1 MKNLFRNFF
10 AVCILATLSLFITT
24 PKGEAADYYSTIYNQ
39 VSSANGN
46 PTEDDWI
53 TNAIL
58 YASSSYQVDPFL
70 ITSVMEAESGFD
82 INVGYSRVGAI
93 GLMQLMPDTARS
105 VGVDPYDPLQNVIGG
120 TIYLSY
126 CLADFSNWGEYAV
139 TDAVAAYNAG
149 PHAVF
154 QYGGVPP
161 YPETIEYVNRVS
173 NYYQQMLYFS
183 QNY

>member
-1 MKNLFRNFF
+1 MKNLFRNLF

-105 VGVDPYDPLQNVIGG
+105 VGVDPYDPLQNVLGG
-120 TIYLSY
+120 TIYLST
-126 CLADFSNWGEYAV
+126 CLNDFDSWGDYGV
-139 TDAVAAYNAG
+139 TYAVAAYNAG
-149 PHAVF
+149 PNAVYSY
-154 QYGGVPP
+154 QGVPP
-161 YPETIEYVNRVS
+161 YPETIEYVNRVA
-173 NYYQQMLYFS
+173 NYYQELLDYS
-183 QNY
+183 ENY

>member
-1 MKNLFRNFF
+1 LQNVAKKI
-10 AVCILATLSLFITT
+10 ILTMFVMFVALGWYSQKT
-24 PKGEAADYYSTIYNQ
+24 EAADYYSTIYNQ
-39 VSSANGN
+39 VASVNGS
-46 PTEDDWI
+46 PTESDWI

-58 YASSSYQVDPFL
+58 YASGSYQVDPFL
-70 ITSVMEAESGFD
+70 VTSVMEAESGFD

-93 GLMQLMPDTARS
+93 GLMQLMPDTAAG

>member
-1 MKNLFRNFF
+1 MKNLFRNLF

-70 ITSVMEAESGFD
+70 ITSRIRHQRRILPRRSHRAHATHA
-82 INVGYSRVGAI
+82 GYREK
-93 GLMQLMPDTARS
+93 R
-105 VGVDPYDPLQNVIGG
+105 
-120 TIYLSY
+120 
-126 CLADFSNWGEYAV
+126 
-139 TDAVAAYNAG
+139 
-149 PHAVF
+149 
-154 QYGGVPP
+154 
-161 YPETIEYVNRVS
+161 RR
-173 NYYQQMLYFS
+173 
-183 QNY
+183 